1 MKRIYV
7 GLAVAALAAFVGCEG
22 AKSTSGGPGATNRGT
37 GGTGSTKGPIVG
49 KPDNSFSLSTPTLST
64 KLKQSESEVV
74 KISIKR
80 GKNFDQDVS
89 LKFEGLPKG
98 VTVEPLLPA
107 IKHGEEEA
115 KVTFKAAD
123 DAALGDHTV
132 KVIGHPK
139 EGPDAMSDLKLT
151 IAKK

>member
-7 GLAVAALAAFVGCEG
+7 GLAAAALAAFLGCEG
-22 AKSTSGGPGATNRGT
+22 TKSTPGGAGVTNRGT
-37 GGTGSTKGPIVG
+37 GGAKVPSVG
-49 KPDNSFSLSTPTLST
+49 KPDNSFTLSTPTLST

-89 LKFEGLPKG
+89 LRFEGLPKG
-98 VTVEPLLPA
+98 VSVEPASPT
-107 IKHGEEEA
+107 IKHGEDEA
-115 KVTFKAAD
+115 KVTVKAAD
-123 DAALGDHTV
+123 DAALGDFTV

-139 EGPDAMSDLKLT
+139 EGPDGTSEMKLT
-151 IAKK
+151 ISKK

>member
-7 GLAVAALAAFVGCEG
+7 GFVAAALAAFLGCEG
-22 AKSTSGGPGATNRGT
+22 KSTPGGAGATNRGANSKT
-37 GGTGSTKGPIVG
+37 ANIG
-49 KPDNSFSLSTPTLST
+49 KPDNSFTLSTPTLST

-74 KISIKR
+74 TISIKR
-80 GKNFDQDVS
+80 GKNFDSDVS

-98 VTVEPLLPA
+98 VSADPSSPT

-115 KVTFKAAD
+115 KVTFKAAE
-123 DAALGDHTV
+123 DAAVGDFTV

-139 EGPDAMSDLKLT
+139 EGPDAVSELKLG
-151 IAKK
+151 ISKK